1 MTIHIEHEEDKTIIH
16 LDEKFDFSG
25 ADDFK
30 SAYVNHP
37 SPSYIIDFMNTDYM
51 DSSGLGM
58 LLNMRRS
65 LEDKPMNMR
74 RSLEDK
80 PISLIN
86 CKPQIKRV
94 LAISRFDEQFIIH

>member
-1 MTIHIEHEEDKTIIH
+1 MAIHIEHEEDKTIIH

-37 SPSYIIDFMNTDYM
+37 SSSYIIDFMNTDYM

-58 LLNMRRS
+58 LL
-65 LEDKPMNMR
+65 NMR